1 MPPTLSLI
9 RREFMAYFLSPI
21 AYVVLAVFALVTGH
35 LFYLALNLLTET
47 GPHGVEFPM
56 SVMLGD
62 EKFWLVFLFI
72 PPLLTMRLLAEEHG
86 TGTLEMLMTAPI
98 RDWQVVL
105 AKYVACFLFYLLM
118 WLPTLVYLPV
128 LLDLK
133 TSWNFTDWT
142 PFKITLISGLVL
154 ASISSFC
161 RAQCTRG
168 SNLKV
173 RALGRIINRHRFRHG
188 IEPIA
193 FWARNSDHSRRGVRR
208 NNTLVFCLQ
217 LAWKSLFIPGIVDD
231 GGHCGRNLWT
241 LFRRSRGSN
250 KLPSKIARFVQ
261 C

>member
-1 MPPTLSLI
+1 
-9 RREFMAYFLSPI
+9 
-21 AYVVLAVFALVTGH
+21 
-35 LFYLALNLLTET
+35 
-47 GPHGVEFPM
+47 
-56 SVMLGD
+56 
-62 EKFWLVFLFI
+62 
-72 PPLLTMRLLAEEHG
+72 
-86 TGTLEMLMTAPI
+86 
-98 RDWQVVL
+98 
-105 AKYVACFLFYLLM
+105 M

-154 ASISSFC
+154 AVLSVVFAVLNALEAATSRSE
-161 RAQCTRG
+161 
-168 SNLKV
+168 
-173 RALGRIINRHRFRHG
+173 ALGRIINRHRFRHG